1 MMATKQNE
9 AKASY
14 TAIGRKQVVEQTFWQ
29 IPSWRLTD
37 PLAQTF
43 MLTEERFVTSVE
55 LYFGTKDPVA
65 DLTVQLRTVVN
76 GYPSM
81 TILSSVA
88 INPAQVNISNDGSKA
103 TRVRFPE
110 PVLIQANTEYAIV
123 LLTPSSQYRAYVAR
137 MSEKDLMS
145 KKIVSRQ
152 PYDVGVLFSSSN
164 GSAWTAHQDSDLKFK
179 LYGAKFTNDAKLQF
193 NPVSANQVSQLVLSA
208 SQLIPR
214 NAALLWQYSIDER
227 NWYALDD
234 LDVTWLT
241 QPTNKVHVR
250 ALFKTTGS
258 SPVVQ
263 SSVSLIPMAYKKN
276 GIYLSREISAT
287 APFTKVTVYVELS
300 TPSGTS
306 QTVEYSIDGG
316 KSWATMGSATEQ
328 TPIDE
333 EFTRLKFERTVASSI
348 KLRIR
353 IKQSTTVATLTPK
366 SRALMVHTS

>member
-1 MMATKQNE
+1 MATKQNE

-14 TAIGRKQVVEQTFWQ
+14 VGTGRKQVVEQTFWQ

-43 MLTEERFVTSVE
+43 MLTDERFVTSVD
-55 LYFGTKDPVA
+55 LYLGTKDPVA

-88 INPAQVNISNDGSKA
+88 INSSQVNVSNDSSRA
-103 TRVRFPE
+103 TKVRFPE
-110 PVLIQANTEYAIV
+110 PILLQANTEYAIV
-123 LLTPSSQYRAYVAR
+123 LLTPSSQYRAFVAR
-137 MSEKDLMS
+137 MSAQDLIS
-145 KKIVSRQ
+145 RKTVSRQ

-179 LYGAKFTNDAKLQF
+179 LYGAKFMNDAKLQF
-193 NPVSANQVSQLVLSA
+193 NPVTANQVTQLVLSA
-208 SQLIPR
+208 SQLVPR
-214 NAALLWQYSIDER
+214 NSALLWQYSIDER

-250 ALFKTTGS
+250 ALFKTYGS

-276 GIYLSREISAT
+276 GVYLSREISAT

-316 KSWATMGSATEQ
+316 KTWTAMGSATEQ
-328 TPIDE
+328 TPIDD
-333 EFTRLKFERTVASSI
+333 EFTRLKFERTVSSST

-353 IKQSTTVATLTPK
+353 IKQNTTVMTITPK
-366 SRALMVHTS
+366 ARSLMVHTS